1 MAGVTMSLKIFIL
14 AVVLGTTVAVPSAG
28 ATTAPN
34 VINQVYVHLTNSGVM
49 FRNTTG
55 AHTDPWGRTSTVPR
69 GTIAQFIVYNLSKQR
84 RRFNLG
90 GRMTHLLAPHQREI
104 FFIQM
109 GVRGHVPWKSWGKN
123 AKTFVG
129 KITVA

>member
-1 MAGVTMSLKIFIL
+1 MSLKVIVL
-14 AVVLGTTVAVPSAG
+14 AVVLGTAVAVPSAY
-28 ATTAPN
+28 ATTAPD

-55 AHTDPWGRTSTVPR
+55 AHTDRWGRTSTVPR
-69 GTIAQFIVYNLSKQR
+69 GTVAQFIVYNLSKQR

-109 GVRGHVPWKSWGKN
+109 GVRGHVSWKSWGKN

-129 KITVA
+129 RITVA

>member
-1 MAGVTMSLKIFIL
+1 MTLKLI
-14 AVVLGTTVAVPSAG
+14 VLTVALAAMVAAPSAG

-34 VINQVYVHLTNSGVM
+34 VINQVYVHLTDRGVM

-55 AHTDPWGRTSTVPR
+55 AHTDPWGPTSAVPR
-69 GTIAQFIVYNLSKQR
+69 GSIAQFIVYNLSKQR
-84 RRFNLG
+84 RRFNIG
-90 GRMTHLLAPHQREI
+90 GRATRLLAPRQREI

-109 GVRGHVPWKSWGKN
+109 GVRGRVPWKSWGKN

-129 KITVA
+129 KIRVV